1 MGERWGL
8 SSRLESDGCLECTT
22 IAKCMITCRHESGVS
37 GVQHGCE
44 VIQLADLTGRL
55 TDLTDG
61 YIQSHSKEFTKWTTV
76 CEIPL
81 IVAFRSADL
90 GSVSFTGEDS

>member
-8 SSRLESDGCLECTT
+8 SSRSESDGCLGCTT

-44 VIQLADLTGRL
+44 VIQSADLTGRL
-55 TDLTDG
+55 TDLTNG
-61 YIQSHSKEFTKWTTV
+61 SIQSHSEEFTKCTTV
-76 CEIPL
+76 CGIPL
-81 IVAFRSADL
+81 VMAFRFADL
-90 GSVSFTGEDS
+90 GLVSFTGEDA